1 MSSPRRR
8 NQPAGAETS
17 QSINDQTEKFL
28 NGGGKVTEIPRGVS
42 GQPGTTTARKHI
54 TISNKS

>member
-17 QSINDQTEKFL
+17 QSINEQTEKFL
-28 NGGGKVTEIPRGVS
+28 NTGGKVTEIPRGVS
-42 GQPGTTTARKHI
+42 GQPGTTARKHI